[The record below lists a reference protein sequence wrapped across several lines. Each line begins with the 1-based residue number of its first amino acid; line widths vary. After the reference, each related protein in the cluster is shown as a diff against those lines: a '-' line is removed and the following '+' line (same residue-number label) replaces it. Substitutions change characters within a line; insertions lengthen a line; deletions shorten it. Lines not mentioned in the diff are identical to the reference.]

1 MNEKNSQALELKSLS
16 PNSSEDYSL
25 EKQMEIVEL
34 FGTVD
39 FDESYDYK
47 KSRQR
52 TVTQSDTHS
61 R

>member
-39 FDESYDYK
+39 YDETYDYK